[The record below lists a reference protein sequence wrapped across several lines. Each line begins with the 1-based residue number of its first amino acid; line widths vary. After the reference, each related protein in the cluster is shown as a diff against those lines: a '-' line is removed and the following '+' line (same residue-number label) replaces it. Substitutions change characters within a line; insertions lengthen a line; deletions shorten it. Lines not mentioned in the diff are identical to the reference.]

1 MNFTR
6 KELTLM
12 MLYSPGSRPGLI
24 EALKNMRG
32 ELTKSERGLRSL
44 TDSVL
49 DKLAQITD
57 EEFDALPLY
66 PDIDP

>member
-1 MNFTR
+1 MNFTK

-12 MLYSPGSRPGLI
+12 MLYSPGSRTGLI

-32 ELTKSERGLRSL
+32 ELTKSERGLLTL

-49 DKLAQITD
+49 KKLEEITD